1 MEISMNH
8 KDKIIVAI
16 RNQRDR
22 AEQLTNAIA
31 ELAAAQINLD
41 AAYKD
46 VSRQIKNVIG
56 VGKPVLYDGMIYL
69 IDDSGELNV
78 SVSEIEILTPTKL

>member
-1 MEISMNH
+1 MNH

-22 AEQLTNAIA
+22 VEQLNNAIA
-31 ELAAAQINLD
+31 ELAAAQISLD
-41 AAYKD
+41 AANQD
-46 VSRQIKNVIG
+46 ICRQIKNVIG
-56 VGKPVLYDGMIYL
+56 VGKPVLYDGLIYL
-69 IDDSGELNV
+69 VDDSGELHV